1 MGTSI
6 MGTSIQHI
14 GSDMSD
20 HNVWYSNLN
29 IVDSRILKVLGDN
42 GVVVIDND
50 ILFGDWDENINN
62 CQAVFVN
69 YNDIIWDECWLND
82 LQNVGKKF
90 NIKFTLITNV
100 YFRGKDTNEYKVLF
114 YKELFGV
121 FYNSSIKQVPIS
133 VSKLFTCL
141 IQRTTYPRLK
151 TFSDLYHN
159 NLLEL
164 GNVSLL
170 GFQYCNN
177 SNILS
182 PNGVVEAIND
192 EFGVF
197 DDIVELFD
205 FPFRNFVE
213 VGNSFE
219 VENQSKYIV
228 VLETFNE
235 FENLSWVSFTEKT
248 FRSLQIPNI
257 SLLFNKQ
264 GAVGILDEIG
274 IKTHPVNRILDNM
287 ESYNSQN
294 NVLIGI
300 LESDMFDIDPNTSIY
315 NQNKLKEWY
324 DILQT
329 NDFYESIIN
338 DLL

>member
-1 MGTSI
+1 MNVA
-6 MGTSIQHI
+6 IQHI
-14 GSDMSD
+14 DKVD
-20 HNVWYSNLN
+20 DNLWCSNLS
-29 IVDSRILKVLGDN
+29 IVHSRILKVLGDN
-42 GVVVIDND
+42 EVVVIDND

-69 YNDIIWDECWLND
+69 YDDIIWDECWLDD

-100 YFRGKDTNEYKVLF
+100 YFRGNDTNEYKVLF

-170 GFQYCNN
+170 GFQYDNL
-177 SNILS
+177 LS

-192 EFGVF
+192 DFGEF

-205 FPFRNFVE
+205 FPFRNFVDL
-213 VGNSFE
+213 NNCFE

-228 VLETFNE
+228 VLETYND
-235 FENLSWVSFTEKT
+235 FENSAWVSFTEKT

-257 SLLFNKQ
+257 SLLINKQ
-264 GAVGILDEIG
+264 GAVGILNEIG
-274 IKTHPVNRILDNM
+274 IKTHPVNRILDKM
-287 ESYNSQN
+287 QSYNSQN

-300 LESDMFDIDPNTSIY
+300 LESDMFGVDSDTAIH
-315 NQNKLKEWY
+315 NQHKLKEWS
-324 DILQT
+324 DILNT
-329 NDFYESIIN
+329 DDFYQGIIN
-338 DLL
+338 NLL

>member
-1 MGTSI
+1 
-6 MGTSIQHI
+6 
-14 GSDMSD
+14 MSYAKRTHATD
-20 HNVWYSNLN
+20 DYLWCDNLD
-29 IVDSRILKVLGDN
+29 IVHSRILKVLGDN
-42 GVVVIDND
+42 GVVIIDMHRSAD
-50 ILFGDWDENINN
+50 DAILFEDWDENINN

-69 YNDIIWDECWLND
+69 YDDIIWDECWLDD

-159 NLLEL
+159 NLLDL

-170 GFQYCNN
+170 GFQIKNL
-177 SNILS
+177 LS
-182 PNGVVEAIND
+182 PNGVVSAIND

-213 VGNSFE
+213 PESMFE
-219 VENQSKYIV
+219 IENQSKYTV
-228 VLETFNE
+228 VLETYND
-235 FENLSWVSFTEKT
+235 FENSAWVSFTEKT

-264 GAVGILDEIG
+264 GAIGILDEFG

-300 LESDMFDIDPNTSIY
+300 LESDMFDIDSKTSMH
-315 NQNKLKEWY
+315 N
-324 DILQT
+324 
-329 NDFYESIIN
+329 
-338 DLL
+338 

>member
-1 MGTSI
+1 MNPT
-6 MGTSIQHI
+6 IQHI
-14 GSDMSD
+14 DKVD
-20 HNVWYSNLN
+20 LNLWASNLST
-29 IVDSRILKVLGDN
+29 VHFRILEILRDN
-42 GVVVIDND
+42 EVVVIDND

-69 YNDIIWDECWLND
+69 YDDIIWDECWLND

-213 VGNSFE
+213 VGNCFE

-228 VLETFNE
+228 VLETFND
-235 FENLSWVSFTEKT
+235 FENSAWVSFTEKT

-264 GAVGILDEIG
+264 GAINILDEIG
-274 IKTHPVNRILDNM
+274 IKTHPANRILDNM
-287 ESYNSQN
+287 ESFNSQN

-300 LESDMFDIDPNTSIY
+300 LKGDMFDVDSDTSIH
-315 NQNKLKEWY
+315 NQNKLKEWH

-329 NDFYESIIN
+329 DEFYESIID

>member
-1 MGTSI
+1 MNPT
-6 MGTSIQHI
+6 IQHI
-14 GSDMSD
+14 DKVD
-20 HNVWYSNLN
+20 LNLWASNLST
-29 IVDSRILKVLGDN
+29 VHFRILEILRDN
-42 GVVVIDND
+42 EVVVIDND

-69 YNDIIWDECWLND
+69 YDDIIWDKCWLDD
-82 LQNVGKKF
+82 LQTVGKKF

-100 YFRGKDTNEYKVLF
+100 YFRGKDTNEYKVLV

-213 VGNSFE
+213 VGNCFE

-264 GAVGILDEIG
+264 GAINILDEIG
-274 IKTHPVNRILDNM
+274 IKTHPANRILDNM
-287 ESYNSQN
+287 ESFNSQN

-300 LESDMFDIDPNTSIY
+300 LKGDMFDVDSDTSIH

-329 NDFYESIIN
+329 EEFYESIID

>member
-1 MGTSI
+1 MNHT
-6 MGTSIQHI
+6 IQHI
-14 GSDMSD
+14 DKVD
-20 HNVWYSNLN
+20 LNLWASNLST
-29 IVDSRILKVLGDN
+29 VHFRILEILRDN
-42 GVVVIDND
+42 EVVVIDND

-69 YNDIIWDECWLND
+69 YDDIIWDECWLND

-151 TFSDLYHN
+151 VFSDLHHN
-159 NLLEL
+159 NLLSL

-170 GFQYCNN
+170 GFQLDND
-177 SNILS
+177 LP
-182 PNGVVEAIND
+182 PNGVVKQIND
-192 EFGVF
+192 EFGEF

-213 VGNSFE
+213 PDNCFE
-219 VENQSKYIV
+219 IENQSKYIV
-228 VLETFNE
+228 VLETYNDFINMK
-235 FENLSWVSFTEKT
+235 WVSFTEKT

-264 GAVGILDEIG
+264 GAINILDEIG
-274 IKTHPVNRILDNM
+274 IKTHPANRILDNM
-287 ESYNSQN
+287 ESFNSQN

-300 LESDMFDIDPNTSIY
+300 LKGDMFDVDSDTSIH
-315 NQNKLKEWY
+315 NQNKLKEWH

-329 NDFYESIIN
+329 DEFYESIID